1 MMILIA
7 LQLVRQPVP
16 LFNRFVHCKPIISN
30 LQHNIQNMLNLQTC
44 NAFVLAVYVVVK
56 YFLFLICM
64 CVSAVVATIVVQHL
78 YLCSESKP
86 LVPMH
91 TWVCKAFLY
100 TVVFPLSLKVLSN
113 GVLA

>member
-1 MMILIA
+1 MFL
-7 LQLVRQPVP
+7 LVPAYPGCPGSKAVKRS
-16 LFNRFVHCKPIISN
+16 LLL

-91 TWVCKAFLY
+91 TWVCKTFIY

-113 GVLA
+113 GV